1 MRILVLAAKPLR
13 LQSGDG
19 LRFVNVAR
27 RMRAAHSFELLCFA
41 KAGQEL
47 DGESSAVFD
56 RFTLLLRPIEES
68 RSLAKRVFSS
78 LSSRHFSPES
88 AEMKSAVA
96 AALPRCDLVLDIGG
110 LMLGNLPP
118 LGASPPV
125 VVDSIDEP
133 EITFTRALEHAAW
146 SDKPRVLRTL
156 LIYRRINRKISARVL
171 ANVYSSELDS
181 AHYARCFP
189 SSRVETIPN
198 GVDAEYFHPS
208 ANPPDPNR
216 IAFEGNM
223 QFGPNIDAALTLC
236 RDIMPLLWNT
246 RAELRLELIGRDPTP
261 EIRALASDRI
271 LVSGTLP
278 DIREHLGRASV
289 FVCPM
294 RLGAGIKNK
303 VLQAWAMALPVV
315 ASSQSIGGLDAR
327 EGENVLIRDEPAAF
341 ATAVGEVLSN
351 PSLAKKLAAN
361 GRAIAI
367 EKYSWGSQ
375 ALRFERLFEELCAK
389 RSGSAR

>member
-13 LQSGDG
+13 LHSGDG
-19 LRFVNVAR
+19 LRFVNIAR
-27 RMRAAHSFELLCFA
+27 GMRPAHSFELVCFA
-41 KAGQEL
+41 KDGQEI
-47 DGESSAVFD
+47 DAESSEVFD
-56 RFTLLLRPIEES
+56 RVSVLPRPIEGS
-68 RSLAKRVFSS
+68 RSLARRVLWS
-78 LSSRHFSPES
+78 LSSRHFTPES
-88 AEMKSAVA
+88 SEMKSAVV

-133 EITFTRALEHAAW
+133 EITFTRALEHARW
-146 SDKPRVLRTL
+146 MDKPSVLRTL
-156 LIYRRINRKISARVL
+156 LIYRRINRKISARVQ
-171 ANVYSSELDS
+171 ANVYASELDS

-189 SSRVETIPN
+189 LSRVETIPN
-198 GVDAEYFHPS
+198 GVDAEYFRPTE
-208 ANPPDPNR
+208 NPPDPSR

-236 RDIMPLLWNT
+236 RDIMPRLWKL
-246 RAELRLELIGRDPTP
+246 RPELQLELIGRDPTA
-261 EIRALASDRI
+261 EIRARASDRI

-278 DIREHLGRASV
+278 DIRERLGRASV

-303 VLQAWAMALPVV
+303 ILQAWAMGLPVV
-315 ASSQSIGGLDAR
+315 ASSQSMGGLDAR
-327 EGENVLIRDEPAAF
+327 EGENVLIRDEHAAF
-341 ATAVGEVLSN
+341 AAAVDEVLST
-351 PSLAKKLAAN
+351 PTLAKKLAAN
-361 GRAIAI
+361 GRALATL
-367 EKYSWGSQ
+367 KYSWGSQ

-389 RSGSAR
+389 RAGPTR